1 MRHRTKSVLSV
12 LGSLAIVLALTGCA
26 GHSWQFWKKS
36 STEAPAAPTVASGEP
51 ATTPTTSVTATPAP
65 AAETTA
71 TPVAAPGFAE
81 LAALAD
87 VRFKPGLVTVGK
99 ADAATLDGVARWLK
113 ANPGA
118 AVRIEGHTDDLGSPV
133 DNLAIGQKRAASV
146 MKYLIAK
153 GIDAERISIIS
164 YGSDRPVCAEKT
176 DSCRAQNRR
185 AHFLVKQ
192 P

>member
-12 LGSLAIVLALTGCA
+12 LGSLAIVLTLTGCA

-36 STEAPAAPTVASGEP
+36 SSTETPAAPTASGEP

-118 AVRIEGHTDDLGSPV
+118 TVRIEGHTDDVGSPV

-146 MKYLIAK
+146 MKSLIAK